1 MGDEIQ
7 EVSANMSK
15 SIIRRWE
22 PVAGLKFVAEEA
34 NSTVAMVRGS
44 SSSPSISL
52 EYNTV
57 DGWKDFIVGET
68 TVTLPNVGD
77 ECFIRAKTT
86 NPYICSPS
94 SNAYNNHFVLTGS
107 VGASNSIMYLL
118 DRDGEL
124 DSISSQWCFA

>member
-1 MGDEIQ
+1 
-7 EVSANMSK
+7 MSK

-22 PVAGLKFVAEEA
+22 PVAGLTFTAEEA
-34 NSTVAMVRGS
+34 NSTVAMAAAS
-44 SSSPSISL
+44 EAPSVSL
-52 EYNTV
+52 EYNTG
-57 DGWKDFIVGET
+57 DGWNDFVVGET
-68 TVTLPNVGD
+68 TVTLANVGD

-86 NPYICSPS
+86 NPYTCSPFG
-94 SNAYNNHFVLTGS
+94 NGYNNHFVLTGR